1 MSDYVYQHGFSRMHA
16 EEMYDG
22 GGRGQKAMKTVAV
35 LGDYLAREGRDPA
48 DMTLLDIG
56 CSTGFLSQI
65 YGTLFGRVIG
75 VDIDAEAV
83 GFARRTHDA
92 ANVEYRVGDSM
103 DLDLPDA
110 AVDAVTCTHIYEHVP
125 DSARL
130 LAEIRRVLKPG
141 GICYFAAGNRVKFM
155 EAHYGLPFLSVV
167 PKPLGHLYV
176 RLAGKAERYYETHL
190 SLWGLRR
197 LVRDFE
203 VTDYSLRVVRDPER
217 FHATEMVRPGSLKQT
232 VSLALLETAYWLCP
246 TYIWILRKP
255 DAG

>member
-1 MSDYVYQHGFSRMHA
+1 MSDYVYQHGFSQMHA
-16 EEMYDG
+16 GEMYDAE
-22 GGRGQKAMKTVAV
+22 RRKQKAMKTVAV
-35 LGDYLAREGRDPA
+35 LDDYLDREGRDPA

-56 CSTGFLSQI
+56 CSTGFLSQT

-83 GFARRTHDA
+83 DFARRTHDA

-103 DLDLPDA
+103 DLDFPDA
-110 AVDAVTCTHIYEHVP
+110 TVDAVTCTQIYEHVP

-155 EAHYGLPFLSVV
+155 EAHYRLPFLSVV
-167 PKPLGHLYV
+167 PKPLGHLYI
-176 RLAGKAERYYETHL
+176 RLAGKADRYYETHL

-203 VTDYSLRVVRDPER
+203 VTDYTRRVVADPET
-217 FHATEMVRPGSLKQT
+217 FHATEMIRPGSFKQT
-232 VSLALLETAYWLCP
+232 ASLALLEVVYWLCP

-255 DAG
+255 DVG